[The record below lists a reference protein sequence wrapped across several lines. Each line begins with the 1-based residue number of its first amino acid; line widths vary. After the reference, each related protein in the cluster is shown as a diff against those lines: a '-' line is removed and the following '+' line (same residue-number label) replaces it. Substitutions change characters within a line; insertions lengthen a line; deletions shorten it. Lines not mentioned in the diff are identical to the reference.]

1 MAVTRE
7 RLTSFWRD
15 LLRDLRPDCF
25 YVGCEDAETV
35 LKKLENVF
43 GGRISAAGKP
53 LPNPCGMI
61 REGRGIC
68 KTESMPVAQSQLMM
82 VYRCGVQFKHP
93 DHAACVVLNEL
104 LGNSPISRLF
114 VYVREKQS
122 LCYSCVSSYSAYY
135 GTFLISCGLKSES
148 REAAEQE
155 IKRQIECLACGDFR
169 AEELEAAKKSL
180 LNTYRQIEDS
190 PSGLES
196 YYFGRALVG
205 DPKSLEECRADFE
218 KVTADDVARIARTL
232 TPDVTYFLEG
242 TLVGDGEDE
251 DED

>member
-1 MAVTRE
+1 M
-7 RLTSFWRD
+7 
-15 LLRDLRPDCF
+15 
-25 YVGCEDAETV
+25 
-35 LKKLENVF
+35 
-43 GGRISAAGKP
+43 
-53 LPNPCGMI
+53 
-61 REGRGIC
+61 
-68 KTESMPVAQSQLMM
+68 
-82 VYRCGVQFKHP
+82 
-93 DHAACVVLNEL
+93 
-104 LGNSPISRLF
+104 
-114 VYVREKQS
+114 
-122 LCYSCVSSYSAYY
+122 
-135 GTFLISCGLKSES
+135 ISCGLKSES